1 MARPRTIE
9 TPEEFDRLV
18 DEYAEECRGNKEPM
32 AMSGLAFVLG
42 FASRQSFYDYE
53 KDPAFTRSVRR
64 AKLLVEW
71 QCEKRCHESAQAAG
85 PIFLL
90 KNFGWT
96 DKQVVEHEGEI
107 GVPGLTMVV
116 KRGAED

>member
-1 MARPRTIE
+1 
-9 TPEEFDRLV
+9 
-18 DEYAEECRGNKEPM
+18 
-32 AMSGLAFVLG
+32 
-42 FASRQSFYDYE
+42 
-53 KDPAFTRSVRR
+53 
-64 AKLLVEW
+64 VEW